1 MVVGY
6 PPYLRK
12 IQDLTAGKEII
23 ATGMTHEVERC
34 RTALQRAAAGDV
46 VALVS
51 SGDPGIYG
59 MAGLAIELAAADGID
74 VPIEV
79 IPGVTAAA
87 AAAARLGAPLMVDFA
102 VISLSDRLVS
112 WEAIRARLEAA
123 AAADFVTAL
132 YNPRS
137 RERVAQLDE
146 AVAIF
151 RRHRTPATPV
161 GIATAVG
168 TDNER
173 ILVTDLGHMLD
184 FEIDM
189 QTIVIVGNSTS
200 KLIGAWFVTARGYAV

>member
-1 MVVGY
+1 MIVGY
-6 PPYLRK
+6 PPYLKK

-34 RTALQRAAAGDV
+34 RLALRRAADGAE

-59 MAGLAIELAAADGID
+59 LAGLAIELAAEDGTE
-74 VPIEV
+74 VAIEV

-102 VISLSDRLVS
+102 VISLSDRLVA
-112 WEAIRARLEAA
+112 WETIRTRLEAA
-123 AAADFVTAL
+123 AAADFVIAL

-137 RERVAQLDE
+137 RERRAQLDE
-146 AVAIF
+146 AVAIL
-151 RRHRTPATPV
+151 RRRRPATTPV

-168 TDNER
+168 AAAER
-173 ILVTDLGHMLD
+173 IVVTDLGRLLKFD
-184 FEIDM
+184 IDM
-189 QTIVIVGNSTS
+189 RTIVIVGNRSS
-200 KLIGAWFVTARGYAV
+200 KLIGKRFVTTRGYRI

>member
-1 MVVGY
+1 VVVGY
-6 PPYLRK
+6 PPYLKK
-12 IQDLTAGKEII
+12 IQDLTGGKEII

-34 RTALQRAAAGDV
+34 RMALERAAGGAE
-46 VALVS
+46 VALIS

-59 MAGLAIELAAADGID
+59 MAGLVIELAKVDGIE

-87 AAAARLGAPLMVDFA
+87 AAAAKIGAPLMVDFA
-102 VISLSDRLVS
+102 VISLSDRLVP
-112 WEAIRARLEAA
+112 WETIRTRLEAA
-123 AAADFVTAL
+123 AAADFVAAL

-151 RRHRTPATPV
+151 RRHRPPATPV

-168 TDNER
+168 TGTER
-173 ILVTDLGHMLD
+173 IVVTDLERLLD
-184 FEIDM
+184 FAIDM
-189 QTIVIVGNSTS
+189 QTIVIVGNSSS
-200 KLIGAWFVTARGYAV
+200 KLIGKWFVTARGYTV